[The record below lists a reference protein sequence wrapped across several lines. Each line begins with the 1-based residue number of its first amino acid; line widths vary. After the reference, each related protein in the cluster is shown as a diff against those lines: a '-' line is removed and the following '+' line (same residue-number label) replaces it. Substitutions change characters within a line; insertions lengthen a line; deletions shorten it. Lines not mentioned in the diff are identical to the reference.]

1 MFYIYDAM
9 FSTKK
14 ECSLQ
19 YVSKLFKININEPNI
34 NLENGKCL
42 RTGRWFL
49 IDDSTK
55 LKTIREF
62 HS

>member
-42 RTGRWFL
+42 RTGRWLL

>member
-1 MFYIYDAM
+1 M

-42 RTGRWFL
+42 RTGRWLL